1 MSGSAVRCRGLTKR
15 FGGAHGVLAVDGLDL
30 DVPAGSV
37 FGLLGP
43 NGAGKTTTLRLITG
57 LAAPTAGEA
66 HDRRHAGRSA
76 RSGRAARDRRPRPG
90 PPLLRLDDRP

>member
-1 MSGSAVRCRGLTKR
+1 MSGVVVGTRGLTKR
-15 FGGAHGVLAVDGLDL
+15 FRGPGAGILAVDGLDL

-57 LAAPTAGEA
+57 LATPTSGSATIDGIA
-66 HDRRHAGRSA
+66 VDPRDPGARRAVGVLDRTRGTT
-76 RSGRAARDRRPRPG
+76 PG
-90 PPLLRLDDRP
+90 

>member
-1 MSGSAVRCRGLTKR
+1 MTAEIPAAVSCRGLTKR
-15 FGGAHGVLAVDGLDL
+15 FTGNGGVLAVAGLDL

-57 LAAPTAGEA
+57 LARPTAGVVSI
-66 HDRRHAGRSA
+66 DGRRSRRHGGGLAARRGSA
-76 RSGRAARDRRPRPG
+76 R
-90 PPLLRLDDRP
+90 